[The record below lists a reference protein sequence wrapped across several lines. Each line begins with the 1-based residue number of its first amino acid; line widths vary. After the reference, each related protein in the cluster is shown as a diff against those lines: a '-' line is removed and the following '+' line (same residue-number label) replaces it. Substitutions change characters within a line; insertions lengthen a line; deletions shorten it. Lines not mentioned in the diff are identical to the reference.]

1 MCLANI
7 YQRGRVGKPLI
18 KNVAYLKID
27 GNRMVAEN
35 LAGESEVMQAKIR
48 EIDFMNSDVIVE
60 KIADEKNAWL

>member
-18 KNVAYLKID
+18 KSVAYLKID

>member
-1 MCLANI
+1 
-7 YQRGRVGKPLI
+7 
-18 KNVAYLKID
+18 
-27 GNRMVAEN
+27 MVAEN

>member
-60 KIADEKNAWL
+60 KIVDEKNAWL